1 MTSSSFSSCASC
13 FLQNHQGVGGGRCS
27 RRTSRQSRPFSSS
40 SRRQRRVLFLR
51 VCAAQRTSG
60 NDDDLDEDEDATKTK
75 QQHQRNEKK
84 PKKNIAVFIS
94 GGGSNMRAVHAACE
108 TGEIHGQISLVVTS
122 SYNAGGVEWAMDR
135 DVPVLLYPGGKD
147 LEESERISPSELNE
161 FLKNEYKIDV
171 VLLAGYLRL
180 IPPELCRTFENK
192 MLNIH
197 PALLPAFG
205 GRGMHGAKVHEAVV
219 NSGARFTGPT
229 VHFVNENF
237 DEGKIVAQR
246 IIRID
251 PSWTAEEVAR
261 RVLKEEHE
269 VFPEVVAALCD
280 DRIEFRETDGVGVI
294 IDKMDSNKRY

>member
-1 MTSSSFSSCASC
+1 M
-13 FLQNHQGVGGGRCS
+13 
-27 RRTSRQSRPFSSS
+27 
-40 SRRQRRVLFLR
+40 
-51 VCAAQRTSG
+51 
-60 NDDDLDEDEDATKTK
+60 
-75 QQHQRNEKK
+75 
-84 PKKNIAVFIS
+84 FIS

-219 NSGARFTGPT
+219 NSGVRFTGPT

>member
-1 MTSSSFSSCASC
+1 
-13 FLQNHQGVGGGRCS
+13 
-27 RRTSRQSRPFSSS
+27 
-40 SRRQRRVLFLR
+40 
-51 VCAAQRTSG
+51 
-60 NDDDLDEDEDATKTK
+60 
-75 QQHQRNEKK
+75 
-84 PKKNIAVFIS
+84 
-94 GGGSNMRAVHAACE
+94 
-108 TGEIHGQISLVVTS
+108 
-122 SYNAGGVEWAMDR
+122 
-135 DVPVLLYPGGKD
+135 
-147 LEESERISPSELNE
+147 
-161 FLKNEYKIDV
+161 
-171 VLLAGYLRL
+171 
-180 IPPELCRTFENK
+180 